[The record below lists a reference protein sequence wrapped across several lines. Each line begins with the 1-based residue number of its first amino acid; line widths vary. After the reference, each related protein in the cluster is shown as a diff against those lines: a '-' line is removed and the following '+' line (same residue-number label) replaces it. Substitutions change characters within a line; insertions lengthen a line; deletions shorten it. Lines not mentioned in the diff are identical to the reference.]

1 MAAEEAGA
9 AQEASAAGDAG
20 ASEEGVAAEDA
31 APDADMTQAFVR
43 AGLLKPGEGIRPNGP
58 AAAAMLAAVVG
69 LLSMAVGH
77 VLATA
82 LQPFEAALLA
92 AGRVFFPGG
101 DTTGG
106 YSGKELVALVVWLGG
121 WALLHRRLRQRQ
133 VGLTGVTAMVLLAL
147 LAATLLVWPPITRAI
162 AGLAH

>member
-1 MAAEEAGA
+1 MAAEEASAAEGVKGAGAAEEAGA
-9 AQEASAAGDAG
+9 PGAG
-20 ASEEGVAAEDA
+20 V
-31 APDADMTQAFVR
+31 TQSFVR
-43 AGLLKPGEGIRPNGP
+43 AGLLEPGEGIRPTGP

-69 LLSMAVGH
+69 LLSMAVAH
-77 VLATA
+77 VVATA
-82 LQPFEAALLA
+82 FQPFEAALLV

-106 YSGKELVALVVWLGG
+106 YSGKELVALVVWLGS

-162 AGLAH
+162 ASLAR